1 MQEEAEFELLS
12 IDIDEEYFLTPVK
25 PSEVPSIDDYEWKYD
40 FKFEFYPYKEGFDLV
55 IIDMSFDLLPEDDE
69 DAEPISFLSI
79 RNKFKVT
86 SNLSNE
92 GKVQTLLIFIDITNG
107 NIQGIVAERY
117 NDTLMAA
124 FIPPEMDG
132 NTFSEGLLKTAIN
145 EWRF

>member
-1 MQEEAEFELLS
+1 MNGSMTLNSNA
-12 IDIDEEYFLTPVK
+12 
-25 PSEVPSIDDYEWKYD
+25 
-40 FKFEFYPYKEGFDLV
+40 
-55 IIDMSFDLLPEDDE
+55 
-69 DAEPISFLSI
+69 DAEPITFLSI

-86 SNLSNE
+86 SNLNNE